1 MKVSET
7 LINAPASVEIL
18 DECRPQDI
26 DEILEFFHSHSLLF
40 NIYRK
45 DSEISKIN
53 RGILRPNDVV
63 PVVRKVLKA
72 CDETRVTTNGYF
84 DCKIE
89 RMINPAGLLK
99 GYLISEAASHLRKK
113 GYRNFYI
120 EIGGDMEVCGSKNG
134 KMWKIGIA
142 NPSSRTKPYA
152 IHLQD
157 KGLATSISNGHGIP
171 IYNPVTHKVA
181 NAIKSVTVI
190 ADTCFDADRFSTALL
205 AMGEKAMAFLE
216 HHEELA
222 AFIVFRDGKEYFTPS
237 IDTYM

>member
-7 LINAPASVEIL
+7 LINAPATVEIL
-18 DECRPQDI
+18 DDCKPQDI
-26 DEILEFFHSHSLLF
+26 DAILDFFHSNSLLF

-53 RGILRPNDVV
+53 RGVLRPSDVV

-72 CDETRVTTNGYF
+72 CDETRVITNGYF

-89 RMINPAGLLK
+89 RLINPAGLLK
-99 GYLISEAASHLRKK
+99 GYLISEAASILRKM

-134 KMWKIGIA
+134 KKWKIGIA
-142 NPSSRTKPYA
+142 NPASRTRPYA
-152 IHLQD
+152 IYLQD
-157 KGLATSISNGHGIP
+157 RGLATSVSNGHGIS

-181 NAIKSVTVI
+181 NSIKSMTVV
-190 ADTCFDADRFSTALL
+190 ADTCFNADRFSTALL
-205 AMGEKAMAFLE
+205 AMGEKAIDFLKQ
-216 HHEELA
+216 HEELA

-237 IDTYM
+237 MSTYM